1 MLTVLVFEMK
11 EGKNEQKLKK
21 ILTVIYHYLLEG
33 DSRMAIGHV
42 CGGVLPRKC
51 LKFEAR
57 K

>member
-11 EGKNEQKLKK
+11 EGKNEQKFKK
-21 ILTVIYHYLLEG
+21 ILTVIYHYLLGG